1 MSETKFLRMFNT
13 VTLPT
18 YATDGSACFDIY
30 AHLPDNEA
38 AFSTMAHPTVTVPTG
53 LRVAVP
59 EGHVMLIFSRSGH
72 GFKSNTRLA
81 NCVGVIDSDYRGE
94 LMVKLTRDDGGRLW
108 VDHNDRIAQALVVPV
123 SRQQIVEVE
132 DEADLGETVRGQG
145 GLGSTGA

>member
-1 MSETKFLRMFNT
+1 MSETKFLRMFDT

-30 AHLPDNEA
+30 AHLPNGEA
-38 AFSTMAHPTVTVPTG
+38 AFSTMSHPSITVPTG

-108 VDHNDRIAQALVVPV
+108 VDHNDRIAQAMVIPV
-123 SRQQIVEVE
+123 ARQQIVEVE

-145 GLGSTGA
+145 GFGSTGA